1 MRCSPPKPGV
11 SADRIHRPPGMRRH
25 YRIPAAFRRVM
36 VHRRRRVARAA
47 GRAAGGA
54 YTRFGAHQPNNPTG
68 SYVKAGEREQLVG
81 LCRER
86 GVAIIADEVF
96 YDYALEPF
104 PGNARLAGE
113 AGALTFALDGFSKM
127 LAAPMPRSA
136 GFRCRALRRTF
147 ARPCVAG
154 CHRRRLPADERH
166 HRLPHPGPVGAA
178 KVQTDLRGAAG
189 CRAISGHCTAC
200 WSPTRSA
207 SSPCCGPRAAG
218 TCCCACRAS
227 SMRTSWCCT

>member
-1 MRCSPPKPGV
+1 
-11 SADRIHRPPGMRRH
+11 
-25 YRIPAAFRRVM
+25 M

-127 LAAPMPRSA
+127 LAAP
-136 GFRCRALRRTF
+136 
-147 ARPCVAG
+147 
-154 CHRRRLPADERH
+154 H
-166 HRLPHPGPVGAA
+166 A
-178 KVQTDLRGAAG
+178 KVGWIQVSGPETDVCEAMR
-189 CRAISGHCTAC
+189 RWMS
-200 WSPTRSA
+200 SPTT
-207 SSPCCGPRAAG
+207 
-218 TCCCACRAS
+218 TCR
-227 SMRTSWCCT
+227 